1 MSAPGPKVWIDLAS
15 SPHPMIFE
23 PICDRLEAAG
33 SRVVVTVRD
42 HAQTLEL
49 SRRRWPG
56 ATPIGGPALGGR
68 PSKAREL
75 AARVLHLA
83 RWARAERPDVALSHN
98 SYAQIVAA
106 RLTGVPAV
114 TAMDYEYQPANH
126 IAFRGASR
134 ILLPE
139 AIPADV
145 VARQGAGRAKVIR
158 YPGYKEALY
167 LRDLT
172 PDEGVLEDLGISGGL
187 VAVAR
192 AAAAGAAYHPGDN
205 PLFLEALR
213 ALGERP
219 GMTTVVLARHPGQ
232 REAIER
238 LGLPSL
244 VLPSKAVDARSL
256 LQAADLLVGAGG
268 TMCREAALLGVPTYS
283 IFAGRPP
290 AVDLRLE
297 KEGLLMRLD
306 NVDQLGAFPA
316 RAASSGPRLDLIR
329 NGREI
334 EDIFVAATLEAAR
347 AT

>member
-1 MSAPGPKVWIDLAS
+1 MSRSAPKVWIDLAS
-15 SPHPMIFE
+15 SPHPLIFE
-23 PICDRLEAAG
+23 PICSRLEAEGAT
-33 SRVVVTVRD
+33 VVVTVRD

-68 PSKAREL
+68 VSKALEL
-75 AARVLHLA
+75 AARVRDLA

-98 SYAQIVAA
+98 SYAQILAA
-106 RLTGVPAV
+106 RLVGVPAV

-139 AIPADV
+139 AIPAKV
-145 VARQGAGRAKVIR
+145 VARQGAGSSKVIR

-167 LRDLT
+167 LRDL
-172 PDEGVLEDLGISGGL
+172 PPIGDVLGQLGVDGGL

-213 ALGERP
+213 ELGARA

-232 REAIER
+232 REAIAR

-244 VLPSKAVDARSL
+244 VLPDEAVDARSL
-256 LQAADLLVGAGG
+256 LRAADLFVGAGG
-268 TMCREAALLGVPTYS
+268 TMCREAALLGVPAYS

-306 NVDQLGAFPA
+306 HVDQFGALRT
-316 RAASSGPRLDLIR
+316 RANGSGPRLDLIR
-329 NGREI
+329 IGGEI
-334 EDIFVAATLEAAR
+334 EDIFVSATLEAAGGR
-347 AT
+347 